1 MARSTSPPAKGEL
14 EGVENFTANCGS
26 IRIVFG
32 DRPTLRLVL

>member
-14 EGVENFTANCGS
+14 EGVENFTTSRVS
-26 IRIVFG
+26 IRIIFG